1 MASLLGDFLQEARI
15 KAGLSQKDVADTY
28 GYKSAQ
34 VISDW
39 ERGVRSPPANVLR
52 KLVKLYRV
60 PLDKF
65 FDIILEEKTAILERK
80 LRKSLGL
87 KTGT

>member
-1 MASLLGDFLQEARI
+1 MSSLLGHFLQEARV
-15 KAGLSQKDVADTY
+15 KARLSQKEVSDNF

-65 FDIILEEKTAILERK
+65 FDIILEEKTSILEKK